1 MILQAL
7 ADYYEELLKDGKA
20 VPNGWC
26 RAKTSFAL
34 NLAEDGSLKNVIS
47 LKEEREMGKKTM
59 WVPSERTVP
68 QMVRCV

>member
-34 NLAEDGSLKNVIS
+34 NLQ
-47 LKEEREMGKKTM
+47 
-59 WVPSERTVP
+59 RTGV
-68 QMVRCV
+68 

>member
-26 RAKTSFAL
+26 RL
-34 NLAEDGSLKNVIS
+34 RLL
-47 LKEEREMGKKTM
+47 LL
-59 WVPSERTVP
+59 
-68 QMVRCV
+68 